1 MDEKPGDCPSTGTDT
16 GTPLASATP
25 VGNVNRRFPRTSNK
39 SSADQSV
46 AQGSGGDHQ
55 YERMPTVPASM
66 ESQFKDNS
74 VEEPLSLDELS
85 KDPLRT
91 HRDWYPKY
99 GRVQKCDWCNA
110 RSEGT
115 LHVCTTCS
123 IRMCEKCARGR
134 VWDKNYSHF
143 INADT
148 LDWKPKAVPKTPK
161 APRSLKAHKKIPA
174 KRKATSEEPPP
185 RPSCRRKLSKAAA
198 AAAAADSEVNQEDD
212 SAENG
217 NKLADTSRNS
227 RQLPTSITSHQD
239 FIAAIHPHM
248 PNNYYGL
255 NPDAPNHHHHHHHH
269 QVSMYGGDS
278 SHARMG
284 PTFSGYHVPPPSAT
298 ASPITAEPSTRLSR
312 RKAAARAKFNISKQT
327 RRLSSGHGDGEGA
340 EDGDDEYDGQHD
352 EDDGRDAF
360 RKRRR
365 PEKANKVPSRRGD
378 YSAENAGA
386 RSYHDDV
393 CSEPMNASGS
403 PGAADY
409 RGHDLM
415 VLDIYSSIYGD
426 RPNLDYYRVRTH
438 IPNHWVGGWQITV
451 SQYHS
456 NGPNPY
462 GHGSYTVPNQL
473 GHAYSHQASSVQA
486 APGHAQ
492 ENTYS
497 PAYSQHSGYQHY
509 SDYQQYPDPHIRS
522 PHNNPYY
529 EIERMQQADQA
540 TLDEM
545 RGAWAHNPVLRRFL
559 EEGADDHNSR
569 RAYYALDLLWDVF
582 ELRRARLPLRLLDDD
597 SQTVGWFVRERHA
610 QIRLEQQQHAEIA
623 AARHHEGVLTPVRTP
638 VYLVAAAAAPA
649 AAPRGLSC
657 AAQEEE
663 EGGEE
668 EDEAA
673 VVVANGGGGGNSRRI
688 ASTVASGGSCA
699 RPARRTIITR
709 NGNNAIVEEE

>member
-1 MDEKPGDCPSTGTDT
+1 MDEKPGDCPGTGTDT
-16 GTPLASATP
+16 GTSLASATP
-25 VGNVNRRFPRTSNK
+25 IGNVNRRFPRTSNK
-39 SSADQSV
+39 SSADQSI
-46 AQGSGGDHQ
+46 AQGSGGAHQ
-55 YERMPTVPASM
+55 YEQIATVPATM
-66 ESQFKDNS
+66 ESQFKDHS

-91 HRDWYPKY
+91 HRNWYPKY

-143 INADT
+143 INVDT

-161 APRSLKAHKKIPA
+161 APRLLKAHKRVPA
-174 KRKATSEEPPP
+174 KRQATSEEPPP
-185 RPSCRRKLSKAAA
+185 RPARRRKLSKAAA
-198 AAAAADSEVNQEDD
+198 AAAADSEVNQDDD
-212 SAENG
+212 SGEND
-217 NKLADTSRNS
+217 NKLADMSRNS
-227 RQLPTSITSHQD
+227 RQLPTSATSHQD

-255 NPDAPNHHHHHHHH
+255 NPGAPNYNHHH
-269 QVSMYGGDS
+269 QVSIYDGDF
-278 SHARMG
+278 SHARME
-284 PTFSGYHVPPPSAT
+284 PTFSGYHAPLPSAM
-298 ASPITAEPSTRLSR
+298 ASPINAEPSTRLSR
-312 RKAAARAKFNISKQT
+312 RKAAARAKLNISKQT
-327 RRLSSGHGDGEGA
+327 RRLSSGHGDGEGV
-340 EDGDDEYDGQHD
+340 EHSDEEYDGQHD
-352 EDDGRDAF
+352 ENDRRDAF
-360 RKRRR
+360 RRRR
-365 PEKANKVPSRRGD
+365 RAEKVNKARSCRGD
-378 YSAENAGA
+378 YSAENTGA
-386 RSYHDDV
+386 RFNHDDV
-393 CSEPMNASGS
+393 CSEPLNASGP
-403 PGAADY
+403 PGTADY

-426 RPNLDYYRVRTH
+426 KPNLDYYRVRSH

-451 SQYHS
+451 SQFHS
-456 NGPNPY
+456 SGPNPY
-462 GHGSYTVPNQL
+462 GHGSYTVSNQL

-486 APGHAQ
+486 APGYAQ
-492 ENTYS
+492 EHMS
-497 PAYSQHSGYQHY
+497 PPAYSQQSGYQHY

-522 PHNNPYY
+522 SHNNLYY

-559 EEGADDHNSR
+559 EECADDPNSR

-582 ELRRARLPLRLLDDD
+582 ELRRARLPVRLPDDN

-623 AARHHEGVLTPVRTP
+623 ATRHHEGVLTPVRTSAH
-638 VYLVAAAAAPA
+638 LVAAAAAA
-649 AAPRGLSC
+649 RGLSR

-673 VVVANGGGGGNSRRI
+673 VVVANSGGGGSGSGNSRRL
-688 ASTVASGGSCA
+688 ASTVASDGSCTRRA
-699 RPARRTIITR
+699 HRTIITR
-709 NGNNAIVEEE
+709 NANNVMVEEE